1 MQHHSRC
8 LKEGEAVLP
17 SPLFIAISNVAIDNN
32 NALMYTRVSGI
43 EPLLLM

>member
-8 LKEGEAVLP
+8 LQEGEAVLP
-17 SPLFIAISNVAIDNN
+17 SPLFIAISNGAIDNN
-32 NALMYTRVSGI
+32 NALYTRVSGI